1 MSCFSDWLTVTISEL
16 VRQGLVVTDVL
27 FCLIA
32 SRQAGKQASRQA
44 GKQLQSR
51 CKLRLSVLYVSH
63 GSEASAH
70 IVMCVVQAPRI
81 LNVVSRP
88 VTLPLSQNIQDGRR

>member
-32 SRQAGKQASRQA
+32 GRQAGNW
-44 GKQLQSR
+44 LQSR

-70 IVMCVVQAPRI
+70 ITMCVVQAPRI